1 MRRFIMLSLSSVTLL
16 IPAVSSALDV
26 YGEIHPERY
35 TFFLND
41 KGGDNLKRLN
51 NKMVSAIGKVRP
63 GNMQDALNMSNLQ
76 KEGYDSVGIASFVPE
91 SVQKSTVRDDDQ
103 PVKAVTCLMSTVTVP
118 HASRH
123 ITMERTWCKD
133 EVGAEYIGFNG
144 WPLRSAIAKSCRV
157 GDNDCPVYLTLQNDD
172 PTVRDDSVNFVP
184 VHPPKPQALPEPAP
198 KETDPAIVSKVVAD
212 LKANGCAIINKYKQS
227 PPQCGSVIEVV
238 TGKGMDREGI
248 RSYEIDYAEAGTGWR
263 VQWPVKLTYRGTT
276 LIRFKDGDSFDAVDI
291 EDPTNNQPS
300 ITSTQSSDW
309 KMARNESSI
318 IFTTENESGTQLEL
332 ACGENG
338 DFAVRYGTEGHWT
351 SSGPM
356 SQLTLKVGSD
366 EFSPDQTFFE
376 SLSNL
381 PPSSKIVVLQMGH
394 EYGSF
399 SSHGLSELLKG
410 ISWKQC
416 LNPQSSI

>member
-91 SVQKSTVRDDDQ
+91 SIQKSTVRDDDQ

-123 ITMERTWCKD
+123 IIMERTWCKD

-276 LIRFKDGDSFDAVDI
+276 LIRFKDGDSVDAVDI

-318 IFTTENESGTQLEL
+318 IFTTENESGKQLEL

-356 SQLTLKVGSD
+356 SQLTLKVGAD

-376 SLSNL
+376 SLSHL

-410 ISWKQC
+410 IS
-416 LNPQSSI
+416 

>member
-63 GNMQDALNMSNLQ
+63 GNMHDALNMSNLQ

-91 SVQKSTVRDDDQ
+91 SIQKSTVRDDDQ

-184 VHPPKPQALPEPAP
+184 VHPLKPQALPEPAP

-318 IFTTENESGTQLEL
+318 IFTTENESGKQLEL

-356 SQLTLKVGSD
+356 SQLTLKVGAD

-376 SLSNL
+376 SLSHL

>member
-63 GNMQDALNMSNLQ
+63 GNMHDALNMSNLQ

-91 SVQKSTVRDDDQ
+91 SIQKSTVRDDDQ

-184 VHPPKPQALPEPAP
+184 VHPLKPQALPEPAP

-238 TGKGMDREGI
+238 TGKGMDRDGV

-318 IFTTENESGTQLEL
+318 IFTTENESGKQLEL

-356 SQLTLKVGSD
+356 SQLTLKVGAD

-376 SLSNL
+376 SLSHL

>member
-63 GNMQDALNMSNLQ
+63 GNMQDALDMSNLQ

-91 SVQKSTVRDDDQ
+91 SIQKSTVRDDDQ
-103 PVKAVTCLMSTVTVP
+103 PVKAVTCMMSTVTVP

-318 IFTTENESGTQLEL
+318 IFTTENESGKQLEL

-356 SQLTLKVGSD
+356 SQLTLKVGAD

-376 SLSNL
+376 SLSHL

>member
-1 MRRFIMLSLSSVTLL
+1 MRRFIMLSLSGVTLL

-276 LIRFKDGDSFDAVDI
+276 LIRFKGGDSFDAVDI

-300 ITSTQSSDW
+300 ITSTQSSAW

-356 SQLTLKVGSD
+356 SQLTLKVGAD

-376 SLSNL
+376 LLSHL

>member
-26 YGEIHPERY
+26 YGEIHSERY

-76 KEGYDSVGIASFVPE
+76 KEGYDSVGIASFVPD
-91 SVQKSTVRDDDQ
+91 SIQKSTVRDDDQ

-318 IFTTENESGTQLEL
+318 IFTTENESGKQLEL

-356 SQLTLKVGSD
+356 SQLTLKVGAD

-376 SLSNL
+376 SLSHL

>member
-76 KEGYDSVGIASFVPE
+76 KEGYDSVGIASFVPD
-91 SVQKSTVRDDDQ
+91 SIQKSTVRDDDQ

-318 IFTTENESGTQLEL
+318 IFTTENESGKQLEL

-356 SQLTLKVGSD
+356 SQLTLKVGAD

-376 SLSNL
+376 SLSHL

>member
-91 SVQKSTVRDDDQ
+91 SIQKSTVRDDDQ

-318 IFTTENESGTQLEL
+318 IFTTENESGKQLEL

-356 SQLTLKVGSD
+356 SQLTLKVGAD

-376 SLSNL
+376 SLSHL

-410 ISWKQC
+410 ISWRQC

>member
-63 GNMQDALNMSNLQ
+63 GNMQDALNMSHLQ

-91 SVQKSTVRDDDQ
+91 SIQKSTVRDDDQ

-184 VHPPKPQALPEPAP
+184 VHPPKPQALPEPAS

-318 IFTTENESGTQLEL
+318 IFTTENESGKQLEL

-356 SQLTLKVGSD
+356 SQLTLKVGAD

-376 SLSNL
+376 SLSHL

>member
-91 SVQKSTVRDDDQ
+91 SIQKSTVRDDDQ

-227 PPQCGSVIEVV
+227 SPQCGSVIEVV
-238 TGKGMDREGI
+238 TGKGMDRDGV
-248 RSYEIDYAEAGTGWR
+248 RSYEIDYTEAGTGWR
-263 VQWPVKLTYRGTT
+263 AQWPVKLTYRGTT
-276 LIRFKDGDSFDAVDI
+276 LIRFKDGNSFDAVDI

-300 ITSTQSSDW
+300 ITSTQSSAW

-351 SSGPM
+351 SSEPM

-376 SLSNL
+376 SLSHL

>member
-356 SQLTLKVGSD
+356 SQLTLKVGAD

-376 SLSNL
+376 SLSHL

>member
-91 SVQKSTVRDDDQ
+91 SIQKSTVRDDDQ

-118 HASRH
+118 HSSRH

-184 VHPPKPQALPEPAP
+184 VHPPKSQALPEPAP

-227 PPQCGSVIEVV
+227 SPQCGSVIEVV
-238 TGKGMDREGI
+238 TGKGMDRDGV
-248 RSYEIDYAEAGTGWR
+248 RSYEIDYAEAGNGWR
-263 VQWPVKLTYRGTT
+263 AQWPVKLTYRGTT
-276 LIRFKDGDSFDAVDI
+276 LIRFKGGDSFDAVDI

-300 ITSTQSSDW
+300 ITSTQSSAW

-356 SQLTLKVGSD
+356 SPLSLKVGAD

-376 SLSNL
+376 SLSHL

>member
-91 SVQKSTVRDDDQ
+91 SIQKSTVRDDDQ

-318 IFTTENESGTQLEL
+318 IFTTENESGKQLEL

-356 SQLTLKVGSD
+356 SQLTLKVGAD

-376 SLSNL
+376 SLSHL